1 MTVDSNSSL
10 QATETGSSSQRR
22 EINPQHEKHTT
33 GDSARGYLA
42 SSKQHRDIGR
52 HNQKQIVSP
61 RRVRDNGRYPHSR
74 EGDAKHQSSV
84 GSYSQTMNTHVAP
97 RPQTG
102 KGVPYSSTN
111 IEHSTTGSGGWLED
125 EEFGYPCDDMYPPG
139 YANERK
145 DVRQTNNFIQRHGND
160 QPKDHPRRPFQ
171 HRYGNRISDY
181 VDEENSSRGN
191 AQVHKERLYARQLHA
206 NSTPNNRKNSSH
218 SHGLSYGNHR
228 FNHEPNDSEQ
238 FDGPRKPYN
247 VNEENKSRGN
257 AQIQEMHNAHS
268 HNRVDQESLYAKQSH
283 ATSTQSN
290 SNNSAHPHGL
300 SCAKQRS
307 SNKPNDSE
315 QFEMDMYG
323 AQVIASRSIDKQIN
337 PTKNLQE
344 SFYSDTSLTE
354 DEDEEEDDDDYGS
367 GSELDL
373 AEEKAQQKLL
383 PKVKELVDKLCGS
396 TKPSL
401 CGDIELSCLVCPT
414 AQHFKGWKALLSHAQ
429 HFKKKRTIQHRG
441 YYRALES
448 VLKIKEEQG
457 QGQEQEGPISVRAS
471 FIDPTVSESHLIVWP
486 PIVVIET
493 TNLKSNL
500 SLNKAKSKEILINKK
515 EVTTEGME
523 IRALLSEELQD
534 LHPQQFIYSGNN
546 KFVISFEASSV
557 GYMEAKVMNDRLRE
571 RKRGREDG
579 ILCRD
584 QRYSSLSRAHNERTA
599 LFFGYLA
606 EPADLK
612 IIDPNKT
619 IIKNWSEES
628 YQEKVQGAN
637 KRMKKENEDKQA
649 KLKAMELEVVSLSE
663 KEQNFKMRK
672 QALCYQIETRQKEIE
687 DQQNRTKEM
696 QEWFAKEESILAKKF
711 EEEMGIMDKASSAKE
726 GELKKQ
732 LERDE
737 KLRENET
744 ISRMRQIERRRLE
757 LQELKESYEKIEE
770 QKALDKEAEAM
781 AKRKNFMAEVRKAE
795 ADFNEQ
801 IRVVESSLQDQQQG
815 EMIKLV
821 EEIEHEKEAFYKE
834 WLNEQ
839 ETLKNKAEEVRKQ
852 KEQLQKGNDENEMTP
867 ECMVCWDNLT
877 PENRAL
883 LDPCGHARLCIDCA
897 KEVFK
902 TRKECPLC
910 RAEIKKRPILCPK
923 SLLGAC

>member
-1 MTVDSNSSL
+1 MTVDSHSSL
-10 QATETGSSSQRR
+10 QARETGSSSQSR

-33 GDSARGYLA
+33 GDSARGYLT

-52 HNQKQIVSP
+52 QHQNQIVSP
-61 RRVRDNGRYPHSR
+61 RRVRDGGRYPHSR
-74 EGDAKHQSSV
+74 EGDSKHQSSV
-84 GSYSQTMNTHVAP
+84 GSHSQTTNTHIAS
-97 RPQTG
+97 RPQRG
-102 KGVPYSSTN
+102 NGVPYASTN

-125 EEFGYPCDDMYPPG
+125 EDFRYPCKDMYPPG
-139 YANERK
+139 YGNERK

-160 QPKDHPRRPFQ
+160 QPKHHPRRPFQ
-171 HRYGNRISDY
+171 HHYGYRKSDY
-181 VDEENSSRGN
+181 LDEENSSRGSVQYHEKHN
-191 AQVHKERLYARQLHA
+191 AHSHNKVHQESLYAKQSHA
-206 NSTPNNRKNSSH
+206 NSTPNNWKN
-218 SHGLSYGNHR
+218 
-228 FNHEPNDSEQ
+228 
-238 FDGPRKPYN
+238 PRKSDY

-257 AQIQEMHNAHS
+257 AQYQEMHNAHS
-268 HNRVDQESLYAKQSH
+268 HNKVDQESLYAKQSH
-283 ATSTQSN
+283 ANGAQSIW
-290 SNNSAHPHGL
+290 NNSAHPHGL
-300 SCAKQRS
+300 SCANQRS
-307 SNKPNDSE
+307 SHEPNDSE
-315 QFEMDMYG
+315 QFEMDRYG
-323 AQVIASRSIDKQIN
+323 AQVNASRSIDKQIN

-344 SFYSDTSLTE
+344 PFYSDTSLTE

-367 GSELDL
+367 GSELDM
-373 AEEKAQQKLL
+373 AEEKAQQKLV
-383 PKVKELVDKLCGS
+383 PKVQELVDKLCGS

-414 AQHFKGWKALLSHAQ
+414 TQHFKGWKALLSHAQ

-493 TNLKSNL
+493 NNPKSNW

-515 EVTTEGME
+515 EVTTEGIE
-523 IRALLSEELQD
+523 IRPLLSEELQD
-534 LHPQQFIYSGNN
+534 LHPQEFIYCGNN
-546 KFVISFEASSV
+546 KFCILFEASSV

-579 ILCRD
+579 LHCRD

-599 LFFGYLA
+599 LLFGYLA
-606 EPADLK
+606 EPADLE

-672 QALCYQIETRQKEIE
+672 QALCHQIETRQKEIE

-696 QEWFAKEESILAKKF
+696 QAWFAKEESILAKKF
-711 EEEMGIMDKASSAKE
+711 EEEMDVMDKASSSKE

-744 ISRMRQIERRRLE
+744 ISRMRQIERRRLI

-770 QKALDKEAEAM
+770 QKALDKEADAM

-795 ADFNEQ
+795 ADFNEK
-801 IRVVESSLQDQQQG
+801 IRLVESSLQDQQQG

-852 KEQLQKGNDENEMTP
+852 KEQLQKGNDEQEMTP

-910 RAEIKKRPILCPK
+910 RSEIKKKPILCPK
-923 SLLGAC
+923 SLQGAF